1 MEGRI
6 ELGKRESLEER
17 KEQGSRERESKE
29 DKNEVRSETTKQG
42 RKGRG
47 TKEQHERW
55 KKGMK
60 RGQKDKIYVEGIVG

>member
-47 TKEQHERW
+47 TKEQHER
-55 KKGMK
+55 
-60 RGQKDKIYVEGIVG
+60 